1 MTDAYSC
8 YRCGHL
14 CRGPPLHH
22 TEDAWGDRVGICN
35 DCHRHEVDE
44 LFDAG
49 EDEPE
54 ADGQIVVVAGEIV
67 LVAEVILFRVSP
79 DYDQPDCICSFCKLD
94 FHKEEDDTGQPD
106 LPIRMFINEGHG
118 GEARF
123 HITCFEQLFT
133 ITEAK
138 ISVRPGVRLVFI
150 EPAFDYQIGPACP
163 DCLHSSCMD
172 IRFYGQTDLTGDV
185 VGAAKIHSW
194 PSPDDLF
201 RSDLIP

>member
-1 MTDAYSC
+1 MTDDAFTC

-22 TEDAWGDRVGICN
+22 TENYLGEPVGICN
-35 DCHRHEVDE
+35 DCHRQEEEV
-44 LFDAG
+44 L
-49 EDEPE
+49 EDL
-54 ADGQIVVVAGEIV
+54 VEIHAV
-67 LVAEVILFRVSP
+67 LVAELILFRISP
-79 DYDQPDCICSFCKLD
+79 DYDQPDCICSFCKQD
-94 FHKEEDDTGQPD
+94 FQEEDDTGQPD
-106 LPIRMFINEGHG
+106 LPIRFFINEGHG

-133 ITEAK
+133 IAEAK